1 MSMDDATVGTTK
13 REPTFSP
20 ARSGRVHIFVTAS
33 RALFAWMVHMPGRPE
48 LRAMSRSRLSDC
60 RTSPT
65 MIRLGLIRRASLT
78 RRRRGTSPVPSRL
91 G

>member
-1 MSMDDATVGTTK
+1 MTATVGTTN

-20 ARSGRVHIFVTAS
+20 ASSGSVHIFTIAS
-33 RALFAWMVHMPGRPE
+33 RAELAWMVHMPGTPE
-48 LRAMSRSRLSDC
+48 LRAMSRSRDSAW

-65 MIRLGLIRRASLT
+65 MIREGRMRSASLT
-78 RRRRGTSPVPSRL
+78 SRRRGTSPVPSRL